1 MSILIISDSKGDRD
15 LISAILSVNYPVYS
29 AKSAISGIEL
39 AHQLIPETI
48 VIDIHNDEF
57 DGFSILQSIK
67 QRQDTRSIPVILLS
81 EECAVIANTVKGL
94 KLGAFDCL
102 ANPIDDALLSIKVD
116 AAIHARRQELALIQS
131 KEKEK
136 ERHPDILVVDDA
148 SEMVML
154 LDRTLTDAGYRVKSA
169 STGNQ
174 AIALAQDLQPQLI
187 LLDVLMPGLNG
198 FDTCRR
204 LKSNPCTEAIPVIF
218 VTSEDISSAEE
229 EGFSAGGVDY
239 ITKPIN
245 VPLLLARIKI
255 HMQLKMYQDSLE
267 SVVKQRTK
275 ALRQSLEKLSHS
287 NQIKDDFLTII
298 NHELRT
304 PLNGAQGALYLLQH
318 SDQIASEEKE
328 LLATADRSL
337 TDLCNL
343 VENIL
348 ILTEA
353 FAGTLKLESHAFSLS
368 KLLSTLEQEGRQCAS
383 NKSLTFSTKFAT
395 SLNDCFLGDAAQLAR
410 VLWHLVDNAIKFSH
424 HGNIALSATLSEHPH
439 HSELLNFSFTIADE
453 GIGINT
459 DKLQLIFQ
467 LFQQVESNASR
478 RFGGLG
484 VGLPF
489 CRALIFLMNGEI
501 NVSSKEDHGTTV
513 SIDIPLRKCSQV
525 NIEHTESQV
534 KSDTNNKIILIV
546 EDNPV
551 NLLVERKFS
560 EKYGLK
566 VITATNGEEAIVA
579 LENNHVDIVLM
590 DCQMPIMDGFE
601 ATRIIRQSRDEIRK
615 TPIIAVTANSTTLDR
630 TMCEEAG
637 MDDYIPK
644 PIDFDELTLKLNHW
658 LIDQPLSKKI

>member
-1 MSILIISDSKGDRD
+1 MSILIISDSKSDRD

-48 VIDIHNDEF
+48 VIDVHNDDF

-67 QRQDTRSIPVILLS
+67 QRQDTKAIPVILLS

-116 AAIHARRQELALIQS
+116 AAIHARRQELELLHS
-131 KEKEK
+131 KEQAK

-148 SEMVML
+148 AEMVML
-154 LDRTLTDAGYRVKSA
+154 LERTLTDAGYKVKTA
-169 STGNQ
+169 SSGNQ

-187 LLDVLMPGLNG
+187 LMDVLMPGLNG
-198 FDTCRR
+198 FDSCRR
-204 LKSNPCTEAIPVIF
+204 LKNNPSTEAIPVVF

-245 VPLLLARIKI
+245 VPLLIARIKI

-275 ALRQSLEKLSHS
+275 ALRQSLEKLSNS

-318 SDQIASEEKE
+318 SDQIPSEEKE

-337 TDLCNL
+337 SDLCNL

-353 FAGTLKLESHAFSLS
+353 FAGTLKLENHTFSLS
-368 KLLSTLEQEGRQCAS
+368 KLITRIQEEGEKSAQS
-383 NKSLTFSTKFAT
+383 KSLSFSSNIDIAE
-395 SLNDCFLGDAAQLAR
+395 NDCFLADSAQLSR
-410 VLWHLVDNAIKFSH
+410 ILWHLVDNAIKFSH
-424 HGNIALSATLSEHPH
+424 HGNISITARLSEHPH
-439 HSELLNFSFTIADE
+439 HDELLNFSFTITDE
-453 GIGINT
+453 GIGICPE
-459 DKLQLIFQ
+459 KLELIFK
-467 LFQQVESNASR
+467 LFQQLESNSTR

-489 CRALIFLMNGEI
+489 CRALLSLMNGEI
-501 NVSSKEDHGTTV
+501 NVSSEEDHGTTV
-513 SIDIPLRKCSQV
+513 SIDLPLRKC
-525 NIEHTESQV
+525 TENSSSVLQPQD
-534 KSDTNNKIILIV
+534 KLDTSNKVILIV

-551 NLLVERKFS
+551 NQLVERKFC
-560 EKYGLK
+560 EKYGLN
-566 VITATNGEEAIVA
+566 VITAANGEEAIVA
-579 LENNHVDIVLM
+579 LDNNSIDIILM

-601 ATRIIRQSRDEIRK
+601 ATKIIRQSREEIRK

-630 TMCEEAG
+630 TLCEEAG
-637 MDDYIPK
+637 MDDYTPK
-644 PIDFDELTLKLNHW
+644 PIDFDELTLKLNYW
-658 LIDQPLSKKI
+658 LTKHPHQ